1 MVKQEDKMTGC
12 ILGKI
17 RPEIQTARANACK
30 ENECAQCGFNFRE
43 RDRRRQLLR
52 RGGLEEGPD
61 GLKRLYLGPKILREP
76 SDDKEAET

>member
-17 RPEIQTARANACK
+17 RPEIQTARAHACK

-43 RDRRRQLLR
+43 RDRRRQLLWS
-52 RGGLEEGPD
+52 GGLEEGPD
-61 GLKRLYLGPKILREP
+61 GLKRLYLGLQRPRPQRNDEEVEP
-76 SDDKEAET
+76 